1 MLGNKIIGI
10 ILLILGILMIFWS
23 LYVSYNIFQDKKP
36 VPEIF
41 RPSAESAA
49 TKIDKGSTPQEVDQ
63 QIKQTVQEQM
73 ANILPQENI
82 YKLLNL
88 IAWSI
93 FAWLVIVAG
102 AKVSSL
108 GIGMLK

>member
-1 MLGNKIIGI
+1 MVGNKIIGI
-10 ILLILGILMIFWS
+10 ILLVLGILMIFWS
-23 LYVSYNIFQDKKP
+23 LYASYNIFQDKSP

-41 RPSAESAA
+41 KPEAERAA
-49 TKIDKGSTPQEVDQ
+49 TKIDKGSTPE
-63 QIKQTVQEQM
+63 QIDEQLKQTIQEQV
-73 ANILPQENI
+73 ANFVPQANI

-93 FAWLVIVAG
+93 FAWIVIIAG

>member
-1 MLGNKIIGI
+1 MIGNKIIGI
-10 ILLILGILMIFWS
+10 VLLILGLLMIFWS
-23 LYVSYNIFQDKKP
+23 VYVSYNMFQGNRP

-41 RPSAESAA
+41 APE
-49 TKIDKGSTPQEVDQ
+49 IDSEIEIAKDLTQTQIDE
-63 QIKQTVQEQM
+63 QIKQTIQEQM
-73 ANILPQENI
+73 ANILPQANI

-88 IAWSI
+88 IVWSL
-93 FAWLVIVAG
+93 FAWIMIIAG

>member
-1 MLGNKIIGI
+1 MVENKIIGI
-10 ILLILGILMIFWS
+10 VLLILGLLMILWS
-23 LYVSYNIFQDKKP
+23 VYVSYNMFQGNRP

-41 RPSAESAA
+41 TPEIESGIEIA
-49 TKIDKGSTPQEVDQ
+49 KDSTPGQIDE
-63 QIKQTVQEQM
+63 QIKQTIQDQM
-73 ANILPQENI
+73 ANILPQANI

-93 FAWLVIVAG
+93 FAWIMIIAG
-102 AKVSSL
+102 TKISSL